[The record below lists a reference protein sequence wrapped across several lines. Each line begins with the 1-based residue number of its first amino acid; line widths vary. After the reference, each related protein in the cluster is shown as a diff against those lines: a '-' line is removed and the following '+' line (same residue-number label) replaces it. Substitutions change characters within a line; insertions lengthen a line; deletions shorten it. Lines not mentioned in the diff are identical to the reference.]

1 MMLHGGVVM
10 YQRQSQ
16 FMFPI
21 FCQQPYLMFYQVSL
35 SALSM
40 YIALFF
46 VSDINLYQAR
56 NVTDRNT
63 DRNTE
68 RQTHRQTHRQT

>member
-1 MMLHGGVVM
+1 MMLHGGAVM

-21 FCQQPYLMFYQVSL
+21 FCQQPYLTFYQVSL
-35 SALSM
+35 SVLSM
-40 YIALFF
+40 YITLIF

-56 NVTDRNT
+56 NVDPAL
-63 DRNTE
+63 E
-68 RQTHRQTHRQT
+68 